1 MEEPVQKTRTENR
14 TCLSLK
20 FIAKKFIDVLC
31 LIELITKDTNWIKK

>member
-1 MEEPVQKTRTENR
+1 MNKQDIGDMNGGAFR

-31 LIELITKDTNWIKK
+31 LIELITKDTN